1 MIREILP
8 EDKNNF
14 VRNLTMPWELRV
26 TLISSET
33 IYALGFRVV
42 FIYIYVIRE
51 ILPEDKNNFVRN
63 LTMPWDL
70 ELSLYIFM

>member
-1 MIREILP
+1 MCQKL
-8 EDKNNF
+8 DN
-14 VRNLTMPWELRV
+14 
-26 TLISSET
+26 
-33 IYALGFRVV
+33 ALGFRVV